1 MKSFL
6 TINQLKSR
14 IQQLENLIKKFP
26 TVRSLVRKW
35 GFELTV
41 LEGQLEATEKPKINK
56 ITWTIEAYTRRQEG
70 NLWLAQLT
78 GQDSRYTF
86 ARKFLEPS
94 DIRWGKRGMDR
105 AQYQIIEPGFYQDV
119 EGDFFQVFVNDKG
132 ELDYRDCCY
141 AEVKH
146 HFYHAKKA

>member
-6 TINQLKSR
+6 TL
-14 IQQLENLIKKFP
+14 QQLQKRAKQLNNLIAKFP
-26 TVRSLVRKW
+26 TVRSAIRKWAFELVR
-35 GFELTV
+35 V
-41 LEGQLEATEKPKINK
+41 EAEIERLQPKITA

-70 NLWLAQLT
+70 NLWLARLT

-105 AQYQIIEPGFYQDV
+105 AQYEIKSPGFYQDV
-119 EGDFFQVFVNDKG
+119 EGDFIQVFVNDKG
-132 ELDYRDCCY
+132 DLDYRECCY

-146 HFYHAKKA
+146 HFYYSRKA